1 VENGLGW
8 PARQLFCVIDN
19 YYDPSPLVWADSL
32 NRQIKDASNRH
43 DYLVIQFIL
52 KVQVEL
58 TGRKQ
63 VKSRKRQSRTS
74 IGLANRPLIHS

>member
-1 VENGLGW
+1 MASDGRT
-8 PARQLFCVIDN
+8 RQLFCVIDN
-19 YYDPSPLVWADSL
+19 YYDPSPLV
-32 NRQIKDASNRH
+32 SNRH

-63 VKSRKRQSRTS
+63 VKSKKRQSRTS
-74 IGLANRPLIHS
+74 IGFANRPLIHS